1 MDDRELLMNILAL
14 AILMITIVVNMVI
27 QIVVELFIVVIL
39 STPLLF
45 SILWPFSVALT
56 VSSTRKKLEQRYK
69 ESEQLVSSHQ
79 EKMFSSKELKLYV
92 KKYWMMAETRNPQFI
107 IACSTVSSAF
117 GVTCLFLAFISGLNM
132 KIKLREIY
140 YFDVMDTDYKWSL
153 VLINIMQSVGVI
165 VGSIAPILRCFTS
178 IGHYSLS
185 KELSKNHLN
194 VFWVEKHWIQ
204 SLQQW
209 KRNHVHSYIPSRRF
223 KIVFHHLKNT
233 FLNICIALHIAVL
246 VTCKTICLFPQTFL
260 ILVSCCWHFLKFVLK
275 WVKKA
280 TNTSNSNMNSEV
292 EEYAKYVVQIEEE
305 VKLSKTILRN
315 TLRSITQLLDAQKEP
330 HNLITL
336 LKKSKG
342 FKGVFEFDNHEMVQP
357 LYPDPTHNC
366 WSLVV
371 VTLTTISI
379 ALRNIENV
387 HLTRLLVGITE
398 GLQIVR
404 HIEDCLNIDG
414 ELLNEIKSARRVW
427 KEIEVHHTWLHID
440 LQMMACKGKASKE
453 ILIWLCHE
461 AEIMKKKFINK
472 TKPSIDQSPYKFI
485 LASSMYRTSKTL
497 LIHFKEQEIC
507 LNDDELFERI
517 STIIADVLLA
527 CFTNLPRVIR
537 MKCHHNA
544 IEKRGDNIRIAAQ
557 LLGKSKRILKIL
569 KTRPLPNLDQDS
581 MAYIDKWRALRMS
594 QIPDDDVSSS
604 ETQPSSSSGNESIV
618 TINLQ

>member
-1 MDDRELLMNILAL
+1 MLPWVGLYTAVASLICIIAMAADAILAVWQWKLWFPNRFFTLNAATITLIAIAMKLPVDLSTDLISTKYIGVYFFVTMLANFLPSLGLMDDRELLMNIVAL

-56 VSSTRKKLEQRYK
+56 VSSTRKKLEHRYK

-92 KKYWMMAETRNPQFI
+92 KKYWMMAETRNPQFV

-132 KIKLREIY
+132 KIKFRELY

-194 VFWVEKHWIQ
+194 VFRVEKHWIQ

-209 KRNHVHSYIPSRRF
+209 KRNHVYSYIPS
-223 KIVFHHLKNT
+223 
-233 FLNICIALHIAVL
+233 
-246 VTCKTICLFPQTFL
+246 FL
-260 ILVSCCWHFLKFVLK
+260 ILVSCCWYFLKFVSK
-275 WVKKA
+275 WFKKA
-280 TNTSNSNMNSEV
+280 TNTSNSNMNTEV
-292 EEYAKYVVQIEEE
+292 EEYAEYVVQIEEE

-315 TLRSITQLLDAQKEP
+315 TLRSITKLLDAQKEP

-342 FKGVFEFDNHEMVQP
+342 FKGVVEFDNHEMVQP

-461 AEIMKKKFINK
+461 AEIMMKKFINK
-472 TKPSIDQSPYKFI
+472 KKPSIDQSPYKFI

-527 CFTNLPRVIR
+527 CFTNLPHVIR

-544 IEKRGDNIRIAAQ
+544 IEKRGDNVITAYEELRQQRIER
-557 LLGKSKRILKIL
+557 S
-569 KTRPLPNLDQDS
+569 
-581 MAYIDKWRALRMS
+581 
-594 QIPDDDVSSS
+594 
-604 ETQPSSSSGNESIV
+604 
-618 TINLQ
+618 